1 MSWSRKTGRRV
12 VLAVA
17 ALVLSGMAN
26 ADIQITQ
33 IIPMTGPVAR
43 DGKEASIGAKIYFDA
58 LNANGGVAKQKVR
71 HVIIDDQY
79 KPEETIRLM
88 RKAGGDATLAFI
100 LPIGSPSMTKVLKD
114 QVLEEVKIPVVGV
127 IPGAETLRNPGSRYL
142 FHVRAGDKAQVD
154 RIVEQ
159 ALTVGQKRL
168 AVLHVEIPFGKAG
181 LALVEQA
188 LKPAGLEPV
197 ARATVPM
204 GGADAADVRYVEV
217 VRKAQ
222 PDMVVLITPPNQGAT
237 AIKNL
242 RSAGLS
248 VPITTLNYVDTGS
261 VCATAG
267 NANAAGVA
275 MVQVFPNLRNNS
287 IPIVRDFNEHF
298 KRHGPANVEANYT
311 NFEGYVTARVLVE
324 GIRRAGASPTRD
336 SVLKALEGMHDVDLG
351 GFRVNYSA
359 TNHVASG
366 FSEIGIISK
375 DCKLLF

>member
-1 MSWSRKTGRRV
+1 V
-12 VLAVA
+12 VALA
-17 ALVLSGMAN
+17 LSGVAN
-26 ADIQITQ
+26 AEIQITQ

-58 LNANGGVAKQKVR
+58 LNAAGGVTKQKVR

-79 KPEETIRLM
+79 KPDETIRLL

-114 QVLEEVKIPVVGV
+114 QVLEEVKIPMVGV

-142 FHVRAGDKAQVD
+142 FHVRAGDKAQID

-222 PDMVVLITPPNQGAT
+222 PDMVVLITPPSQGAT

-242 RSAGLS
+242 RTAGLS

-261 VCATAG
+261 VCASAG

-298 KRHGPANVEANYT
+298 KRHGPANAEANYT

-324 GIRRAGASPTRD
+324 GIRRAGASPSRE
-336 SVLKALEGMHDVDLG
+336 SVLKALDGMHDVDLG
-351 GFRVNYSA
+351 GFRVNYSP

-366 FSEIGIISK
+366 FSEIGIISR

>member
-1 MSWSRKTGRRV
+1 MVWSKKSGRR

-17 ALVLSGMAN
+17 VLALSGVAN
-26 ADIQITQ
+26 AEILITQ

-43 DGKEASIGAKIYFDA
+43 DGKEASIGAKVYFDA
-58 LNANGGVAKQKVR
+58 LNAAGGVAKQKVR

-79 KPEETIRLM
+79 KPDETIRLM

-114 QVLEEVKIPVVGV
+114 QILEEVKIPVVGV

-142 FHVRAGDKAQVD
+142 FHVRAGDKAQID
-154 RIVEQ
+154 RVVEQ

-168 AVLHVEIPFGKAG
+168 AVLNVEIPFGKAG
-181 LALVEQA
+181 LALVEQS
-188 LKPAGLEPV
+188 LKQAGLEPV

-204 GGADAADVRYVEV
+204 GGTDAADVRYVEI

-222 PDMVVLITPPNQGAT
+222 PDMVVLLTPPSQGAQ

-242 RSAGLS
+242 RAAGLT

-261 VCATAG
+261 VCTIAG
-267 NANAAGVA
+267 EANAKGVS
-275 MVQVFPNLRNNS
+275 MVQVFPNVRNKT

-298 KRHGPANVEANYT
+298 KRHGPANTEPNYT
-311 NFEGYVTARVLVE
+311 NLEGYVTARVLVE
-324 GIRRAGASPTRD
+324 GIRRAGATPTRE
-336 SVLKALEGMHDVDLG
+336 SVVKALEGMNDVDLG
-351 GFRVNYSA
+351 GFRVSYSP
-359 TNHVASG
+359 TNHVASS

-375 DCKLLF
+375 NCQLIF